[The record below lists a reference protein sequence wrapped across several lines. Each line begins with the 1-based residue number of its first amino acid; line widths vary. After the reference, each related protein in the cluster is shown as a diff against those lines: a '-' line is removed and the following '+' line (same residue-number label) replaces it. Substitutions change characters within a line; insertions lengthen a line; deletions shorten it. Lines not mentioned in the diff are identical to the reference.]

1 MNNNIYPETPGVEQK
16 NIALCI
22 ILSLITCGIYGLY
35 WMYTL
40 TEDVNAI
47 SGDTNATSGGMVI
60 LLSIVTCNIYTW
72 YWLYKQGDRID
83 NTKTMRGKPSSST
96 GILYL
101 LLGIFGFSIISYALM
116 QDEINKL
123 A

>member
-16 NIALCI
+16 SIALCI

-47 SGDTNATSGGMVI
+47 SGDTNASDIFI
-60 LLSIVTCNIYTW
+60 L
-72 YWLYKQGDRID
+72 R
-83 NTKTMRGKPSSST
+83 
-96 GILYL
+96 
-101 LLGIFGFSIISYALM
+101 F
-116 QDEINKL
+116 
-123 A
+123 